1 VRLSRCAGEV
11 KVRSTDGESDRV
23 GRQQA
28 DRASRGA
35 LTLAAARLD
44 LSRAAGEVILPGGTP
59 LKSLLLVLLLPP
71 VNLVFAILAGVV
83 LLRVFPRLARW
94 LIGVAALLLLALA
107 MPAVAG
113 TMLCALERD
122 LPMTPP
128 AGKPP
133 GAIVILGAD
142 VAHTAQ
148 QGATVGPLTLVRL
161 RAGAALQRET
171 RLPVLV
177 SGGVIGDDPPS
188 VAELMR
194 ESLTQDFQV
203 PVRWTEDKS
212 SDTWE
217 NAQDSAAILR
227 AAGIDSIYLVTHS
240 WHERRAL
247 VAFAAT
253 GITVT
258 AAPTPLDRPAEFVS
272 SDFEP
277 RAEGWEASYYAL
289 HEWIG
294 YAWYALR

>member
-1 VRLSRCAGEV
+1 M
-11 KVRSTDGESDRV
+11 
-23 GRQQA
+23 
-28 DRASRGA
+28 
-35 LTLAAARLD
+35 
-44 LSRAAGEVILPGGTP
+44 
-59 LKSLLLVLLLPP
+59 VLLLPP
-71 VNLVFAILAGVV
+71 VNLVFATLAGVV

-94 LIGVAALLLLALA
+94 LTGVVALLLLALA

-113 TMLCALERD
+113 TMLYALERN

-128 AGKPP
+128 PGKPP

-142 VAHTAQ
+142 IAHTV

-177 SGGVIGDDPPS
+177 SGGVVGDDPPS
-188 VAELMR
+188 VAMLMR

-203 PVRWTEDKS
+203 PVRWTEDQS

-217 NAQDSAAILR
+217 NAQDSAAILH

-247 VAFAAT
+247 IAFAAT

-258 AAPTPLDRPAEFVS
+258 AAPTPLDRPVELVG
-272 SDFEP
+272 SDFLP

-294 YAWYALR
+294 CAWYALR